1 MNLRMLLSFEVV
13 RYGLISVVAL
23 AVDMTLLA
31 SLTHYLHAHY
41 LLAATCSFL
50 AGGVVAYLLSVR
62 FVFRYHRL
70 QVRFVEAAAFVALGV
85 AGLAVNTA
93 VLALLV
99 GRGGLPV
106 LTGKAVAAC
115 ATFGLNFLLRKLTL
129 FTPRGV
135 ALVK

>member
-1 MNLRMLLSFEVV
+1 MNLRVLLSLEIV

-31 SLTHYLHAHY
+31 LLTQYLHAHY

-50 AGGVVAYLLSVR
+50 AGGIVAYLLSAR

-70 QVRFVEAAAFVALGV
+70 QVRMMEGVAFVALGV
-85 AGLAVNTA
+85 AGLALNTV

-99 GRGGLPV
+99 GKGGLPV

-115 ATFGLNFLLRKLTL
+115 ATFGVNFLLRKLAL

-135 ALVK
+135 AVVK